1 MNAAASSL
9 LARVAAVRERAPA
22 TRRGIL
28 DAVLADPDRVLAES
42 FEQLAA
48 RTDSSV
54 PTIMRTCRDLGC
66 AGLREFKLALAQD
79 LAVGGSPLNRRVRMD
94 DDAREVIHKVTR
106 GAAAVVGG
114 VKAQLSP
121 EAATAAAD
129 AMVAASRVD
138 CYGVGA
144 TSNFMATDLQARLF
158 RLGLSA
164 ASYLDPHV
172 QLISASTLD
181 RRGVVMAI
189 THVGGMPSLLQA
201 VAVARERGAR
211 VVALT
216 QSGSPLAQ
224 MADILLTIDVP
235 PDPVM
240 PVGPEAYLA
249 HLTVI
254 EVLTVLIAQ
263 RLGPRAARRLA
274 QIQRTLETRGVDLQ
288 HHPRI
293 DFDANA
299 PGPAPRAAAA
309 RRPRGRGARP

>member
-1 MNAAASSL
+1 MNATASSL

-48 RTDSSV
+48 RTHSSV

-94 DDAREVIHKVTR
+94 DGAREVIHKVTR
-106 GAAAVVGG
+106 GAAAVVSG
-114 VKAQLSP
+114 VQAQLSA
-121 EAATAAAD
+121 EAAVAAAD
-129 AMVAASRVD
+129 ALAGASHVH

-158 RLGLSA
+158 RLGLQA
-164 ASYLDPHV
+164 CSYLDPHV

-211 VVALT
+211 VIALT
-216 QSGSPLAQ
+216 QGSSPLAR
-224 MADILLTIDVP
+224 MADILLAIDVP

-263 RLGPRAARRLA
+263 RLGPKAARRLA
-274 QIQRTLETRGVDLQ
+274 HIQRTLETRGVDLQ

-293 DFDANA
+293 DFDADA
-299 PGPAPRAAAA
+299 PGQAPRAAAH
-309 RRPRGRGARP
+309 RPMARGARR